1 MPKLTITKLY
11 INDKGKDG
19 KPFMGK
25 NGPYSK
31 IAIKTQEYG
40 PDKYVTGFVGAW
52 NANWRVGDVVD
63 CDIEENGDFLNM
75 KRPDP
80 LAALEKRV
88 KLLELAV
95 FVSAA
100 ATKVSG
106 KTAIKTALSEDSP
119 F

>member
-1 MPKLTITKLY
+1 MKLTITKLY

-31 IAIKTQEYG
+31 IAIKTTEYG

-80 LAALEKRV
+80 LAELTKRV
-88 KLLELAV
+88 EEIEKFLQGRTTPPTPV
-95 FVSAA
+95 
-100 ATKVSG
+100 K
-106 KTAIKTALSEDSP
+106 KAISTEDSP